1 MFKGTLGFGRLRN
14 CRIFWSW
21 AVDAAEPIWTA
32 RSPSARTPSTRYLS
46 NLTNA
51 LTGWGQGLFRDTSF
65 QGVKGKHG
73 GVSSAMLATLL
84 TAIFARRAR

>member
-1 MFKGTLGFGRLRN
+1 L
-14 CRIFWSW
+14 
-21 AVDAAEPIWTA
+21 D
-32 RSPSARTPSTRYLS
+32 RSITVGQTPSTRYLS
-46 NLTNA
+46 NLTDA

-73 GVSSAMLATLL
+73 GVSSPMLATLL